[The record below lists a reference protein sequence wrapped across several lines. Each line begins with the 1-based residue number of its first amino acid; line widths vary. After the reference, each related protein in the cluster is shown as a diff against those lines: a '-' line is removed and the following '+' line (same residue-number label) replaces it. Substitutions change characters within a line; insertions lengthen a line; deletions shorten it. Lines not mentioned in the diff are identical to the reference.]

1 MFDFNSILFLDK
13 INTAM
18 KYLQNIITAYIL
30 KNKNKVVMK
39 ENLLLNVQEQ
49 NSLDNLSIYLILSSE
64 EINSP

>member
-30 KNKNKVVMK
+30 KNKNKVVVK
-39 ENLLLNVQEQ
+39 ENLLLNVREP

>member
-30 KNKNKVVMK
+30 KNKNKVVVK
-39 ENLLLNVQEQ
+39 ENLLLNVQEP

>member
-30 KNKNKVVMK
+30 KNKNKVVVK